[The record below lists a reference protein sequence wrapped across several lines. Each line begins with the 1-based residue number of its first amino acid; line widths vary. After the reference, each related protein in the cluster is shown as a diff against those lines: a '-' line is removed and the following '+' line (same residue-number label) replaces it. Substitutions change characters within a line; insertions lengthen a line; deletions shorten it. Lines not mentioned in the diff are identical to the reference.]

1 MGKHINDHLD
11 TLDGLDAL
19 LDSMKGQGY
28 SINEINQT
36 IIGRC
41 FIEMNGILACIADS
55 LEAAGTKKESTVNE
69 DKTVKSYDLLCCDKG
84 TYFRFYYNDHTW
96 EYSDFIISD
105 YQIKYDSD
113 GYSSEED
120 MIGYMLYECK
130 PKTVEEYKAAL
141 KKNDFNIEPFNYK
154 KEIRQNGKIQ

>member
-11 TLDGLDAL
+11 TLDGLDTL
-19 LDSMKGQGY
+19 LDSLKGQGY

-55 LEAAGTKKESTVNE
+55 LEAAGTNKESTVNE
-69 DKTVKSYDLLCCDKG
+69 DKIVESYDLLCCDKG
-84 TYFRFYYNDHTW
+84 TYFRFIYSDHTW

-105 YQIKYDSD
+105 YQIKYDCD
-113 GYSSEED
+113 GYSSEEAL
-120 MIGYMLYECK
+120 IAYILSEYTAE
-130 PKTVEEYKAAL
+130 TIEEYKRAL
-141 KKNDFNIEPFNYK
+141 KYGDFEIKPFNYE
-154 KEIRQNGKIQ
+154 KEIGQDGKVQ

>member
-1 MGKHINDHLD
+1 MGKHIKNH
-11 TLDGLDAL
+11 LDAL
-19 LDSMKGQGY
+19 DDLDAVLDSMKGQCY

-69 DKTVKSYDLLCCDKG
+69 NKIVKSYDLLCCDKG
-84 TYFRFYYNDHTW
+84 TYFRFYYNDYTW
-96 EYSDFIISD
+96 EYSDFIIPN
-105 YQIKYDSD
+105 YQIKYDCD

-120 MIGYMLYECK
+120 TIGYMLYECK
-130 PKTVEEYKAAL
+130 TKTVEEYKAAL
-141 KKNDFNIEPFNYK
+141 KKNDFNIEPFDYE
-154 KEIRQNGKIQ
+154 KEVKQNGKVQ

>member
-11 TLDGLDAL
+11 TLDDLDAL

-55 LEAAGTKKESTVNE
+55 LEVAGAKKEESISN
-69 DKTVKSYDLLCCDKG
+69 DK
-84 TYFRFYYNDHTW
+84 R
-96 EYSDFIISD
+96 
-105 YQIKYDSD
+105 
-113 GYSSEED
+113 
-120 MIGYMLYECK
+120 
-130 PKTVEEYKAAL
+130 
-141 KKNDFNIEPFNYK
+141 
-154 KEIRQNGKIQ
+154 

>member
-11 TLDGLDAL
+11 TLDSLDAL

-41 FIEMNGILACIADS
+41 LIEMNGILACIADN
-55 LEAAGTKKESTVNE
+55 LEKESTVNE
-69 DKTVKSYDLLCCDKG
+69 DKIVKSYDLLCCDKG
-84 TYFRFYYNDHTW
+84 TYFRFYYNDYTW

-105 YQIKYDSD
+105 YQIKYDCD
-113 GYSSEED
+113 GYSSEEAL
-120 MIGYMLYECK
+120 IAYILSEYK
-130 PKTVEEYKAAL
+130 AKTVDEYKAAL
-141 KKNDFNIEPFNYK
+141 KKNDFDIEPFNYK
-154 KEIRQNGKIQ
+154 KEIRQNGEVQ

>member
-1 MGKHINDHLD
+1 MGKHIKNHLD
-11 TLDGLDAL
+11 TLDWLDGL

-28 SINEINQT
+28 SINESNQT

-55 LEAAGTKKESTVNE
+55 LEVAGTKKESTVNE
-69 DKTVKSYDLLCCDKG
+69 DKIVESYDLLCCDKG
-84 TYFRFYYNDHTW
+84 TYFRFIYSDNTW

-113 GYSSEED
+113 GYSSEEAL
-120 MIGYMLYECK
+120 IAYTLR
-130 PKTVEEYKAAL
+130 EYTAETIEDYKRAL
-141 KKNDFNIEPFNYK
+141 KYGDFDIEPFDYE
-154 KEIRQNGKIQ
+154 KEVKQNGKVQ